1 MTRADDQHITDATQ
15 AVAYFVVYFWCILI
29 RMRILRIEVENVCI
43 LANSAALQVVAYFVV
58 YCWCIL
64 IRMRILR
71 IEVENVCILA
81 YSAALSKGENVYF
94 SLHVGFGG
102 RL

>member
-43 LANSAALQVVAYFVV
+43 LA
-58 YCWCIL
+58 
-64 IRMRILR
+64 
-71 IEVENVCILA
+71 
-81 YSAALSKGENVYF
+81 YSAALISTLF
-94 SLHVGFGG
+94 
-102 RL
+102 RLWMDCEPRSTAPRARGMSTLFRLAPTLLK

>member
-1 MTRADDQHITDATQ
+1 
-15 AVAYFVVYFWCILI
+15 
-29 RMRILRIEVENVCI
+29 MRILRIEVENVCI
-43 LANSAALQVVAYFVV
+43 LAYSAALQVVAYFVV

-81 YSAALSKGENVYF
+81 YSAAL
-94 SLHVGFGG
+94 GFARTGV
-102 RL
+102 

>member
-1 MTRADDQHITDATQ
+1 
-15 AVAYFVVYFWCILI
+15 
-29 RMRILRIEVENVCI
+29 MRILRIEVETVCI
-43 LANSAALQVVAYFVV
+43 LAYGAALQVVAYFVV

-81 YSAALSKGENVYF
+81 YSAALSWGEPVLGSGLLVANVTPLGLPKRAF
-94 SLHVGFGG
+94 EHPAELPAAPRRIRHASRGS
-102 RL
+102 